1 MMTTISFDDLT
12 GLAAKGDK
20 YDKIQDLV
28 NQVNVSDISS
38 IKQSVHAIVRVINDP
53 SASVGELKSVILMD
67 PPLAARVL
75 KTANSAYYS
84 RSFTRSFS
92 DIEQAIIWMGTEIIR
107 ELALSQKVCEIF
119 DHEQEYDVYSRRAL
133 WRHSIAVA
141 VMAKAIYRKEFGLK
155 GENAY
160 VAGLLHDIGII
171 AQDQFL
177 RESFV
182 QILNKAREKSID
194 VTEAEREVLGFNH
207 AEVGAA
213 ICTSWGLPDE
223 LAAAVRGHNNFLKV
237 SDSHLK
243 IAATLY
249 LADWV
254 CQANGFGFGLVPP
267 QNLELYNK
275 ALGATEIKPY
285 AIDLIFKSVKKELLE
300 MEDKG
305 LI

>member
-1 MMTTISFDDLT
+1 MTTTLRFEDLT
-12 GLAAKGDK
+12 GLAAPGDK

-28 NQVNVSDISS
+28 DQVNVSDISS
-38 IKQSVHAIVRVINDP
+38 IKQSVYAIVRVISDP
-53 SASVGELKSVILMD
+53 ASTVKELKEVILTD

-119 DHEQEYDVYSRRAL
+119 DHDEEYDVYSRRSL

-141 VMAKAIYRKEFGLK
+141 LMTKAIFRKEFGMK

-160 VAGLLHDIGII
+160 VAGLLHDIGVI
-171 AQDQFL
+171 AEDQFL
-177 RESFV
+177 RNPFIET
-182 QILNKAREKSID
+182 IRMAREKKMDITD
-194 VTEAEREVLGFNH
+194 AEREVLGFDH

-213 ICTSWGLPDE
+213 ICSSWGLPDE
-223 LAAAVRGHNNFLKV
+223 LVAAIKGHNDFFKV
-237 SDSHLK
+237 GAEFSK
-243 IAATLY
+243 IAASLY
-249 LADWV
+249 IADWV
-254 CQANGFGFGLVPP
+254 CQTNGFGFGLVPP
-267 QNLELYNK
+267 RNTDLYND
-275 ALGATEIKPY
+275 ALCTTEIKPY
-285 AIDLIFKSVKKELLE
+285 AVDLIFKSVKNELSE